1 MNAKRMRSLFTGFL
15 SIALLVQ
22 PIPKAS
28 AVSLAEYPVL
38 LVLILFL
45 SDAAAEAPIPPAW
58 QTVAAQL
65 QTAVEGAKAANVVGD
80 STTELTRLSKAI
92 GAAQALIGMTASCG
106 DCNELRNDLQKI
118 IGLATLLRTRI
129 VGASSTCGPN
139 AIVQRNE
146 QCDPLAVP
154 TGCPTSPTA
163 ATYCSD
169 ECRCESSIIP

>member
-28 AVSLAEYPVL
+28 AVSLAEHPVL
-38 LVLILFL
+38 LVLLLFL
-45 SDAAAEAPIPPAW
+45 SHAAAEAPIPPAW

-106 DCNELRNDLQKI
+106 D
-118 IGLATLLRTRI
+118 
-129 VGASSTCGPN
+129 
-139 AIVQRNE
+139 
-146 QCDPLAVP
+146 
-154 TGCPTSPTA
+154 
-163 ATYCSD
+163 
-169 ECRCESSIIP
+169 